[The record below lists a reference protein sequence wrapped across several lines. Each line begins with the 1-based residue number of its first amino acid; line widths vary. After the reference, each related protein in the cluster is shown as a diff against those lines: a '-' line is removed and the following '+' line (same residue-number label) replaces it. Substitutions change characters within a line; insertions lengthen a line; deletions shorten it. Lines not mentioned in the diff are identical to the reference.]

1 MIKSVHLP
9 APCQGEEAVTDRV
22 CRELSFQRLPPSLLP
37 LSSVCLLL
45 LRVTCNSYL
54 VFSVKPFSL
63 MPRRKSP
70 PRHRLGSGYQR
81 SKTGG
86 PAGGR
91 VDPQDGKMENNA
103 GDCERTERGAGPL
116 SRKESCG
123 SETLWVSVGSRACR
137 QIASEAETSE
147 AGRAGGRARLTGD
160 GGQRDGGP
168 SPSAYN

>member
-22 CRELSFQRLPPSLLP
+22 CRELSFQRLPPLSPL

-70 PRHRLGSGYQR
+70 PGNGWAQGIRGARRAGWL
-81 SKTGG
+81 
-86 PAGGR
+86 AGGR
-91 VDPQDGKMENNA
+91 AGGPTDRKMENNA
-103 GDCERTERGAGPL
+103 DDCERTERGAGPL

-123 SETLWVSVGSRACR
+123 SETLWVSVWSRAGR
-137 QIASEAETSE
+137 QIASEGETSE
-147 AGRAGGRARLTGD
+147 AGRAGGRAG
-160 GGQRDGGP
+160 
-168 SPSAYN
+168 